1 MRHEPSS
8 ENSTSAVS
16 PIYERTIG
24 KWIHLFCLVVLGV
37 GTSIT
42 VGANRLD
49 ILGNILI
56 GTIVAAIIYGLW
68 RIRWVLLR
76 RLRRLHL
83 VTVFPFVALAM
94 IISAPLGPL
103 LALPQFRSLFLFRIL
118 FILLVG
124 LTVLYLLLRP
134 ARLHLRVGAPL
145 GILPA
150 WLVWLV
156 ITLLWSADL
165 QRALRYLVFFL
176 MMSVL
181 VVAVVLVASNQRR
194 LRVMIGSLGMVY
206 LVIIGIG
213 LLEALTLYHL
223 PTSALR
229 NVSSRFQTM
238 VSSVFYNP
246 NDFATYISLWF
257 PLWLGTF
264 LFFRHP
270 LLLSVSAGAM
280 TLSLFELARTQST
293 LNAIALALSTSVLL
307 VVGSLR
313 TLLDGSFPWR
323 MLALGAGVVALALF
337 CAVVFFPS
345 WAQETLS
352 TLATAAE
359 QSVLGGLIDVE
370 SKLMQITTGIGSGAN
385 RVALIESGWKAVQDY
400 HLLGVGAGNA
410 EYHML
415 FFPETGRV
423 QNLHN
428 WWMEVLVNGGLIAF
442 GLYLAFYSLLLFG
455 LLRVVFTS
463 SDRLLT
469 YLSVTLFASL
479 VGFAVGCTG
488 PSSVI
493 HFTPMWIHFGL
504 ALAVINV
511 YQNERDNSTPS

>member
-1 MRHEPSS
+1 
-8 ENSTSAVS
+8 
-16 PIYERTIG
+16 
-24 KWIHLFCLVVLGV
+24 
-37 GTSIT
+37 
-42 VGANRLD
+42 
-49 ILGNILI
+49 
-56 GTIVAAIIYGLW
+56 
-68 RIRWVLLR
+68 
-76 RLRRLHL
+76 
-83 VTVFPFVALAM
+83 
-94 IISAPLGPL
+94 
-103 LALPQFRSLFLFRIL
+103 LALPQFRSLFLFRAL
-118 FILLVG
+118 FIVLVG
-124 LTVLYLLLRP
+124 LAALYLSLRP
-134 ARLHLRVGAPL
+134 TKPHLRVGAPL
-145 GILPA
+145 GILLA
-150 WLVWLV
+150 WLVWLL
-156 ITLLWSADL
+156 ISLLWSADL
-165 QRALRYLVFFL
+165 QGGLRYLTFFV

-181 VVAVVLVASNQRR
+181 VVTVVLVASNRRR
-194 LRVMIGSLGMVY
+194 LGVAVALLAIAY
-206 LVIIGIG
+206 LAAIGIG
-213 LLEALTLYHL
+213 LLEALTFHHL
-223 PTSALR
+223 PTSTLR
-229 NVSSRFQTM
+229 GAPRRFQWL
-238 VSSVFYNP
+238 VSSVFHNP

-270 LLLSVSAGAM
+270 LLLTTSAGVIA
-280 TLSLFELARTQST
+280 LSLFELTRTQST
-293 LNAIALALSTSVLL
+293 LNAVALVLSTGALV

-345 WAQETLS
+345 WAQEALS

-385 RVALIESGWKAVQDY
+385 RVALIESGWKAVQGY

-428 WWMEVLVNGGLIAF
+428 WWMEVFVNGGLIAF
-442 GLYLAFYSLLLFG
+442 GLYLAFYGFLLWG
-455 LLRVVFTS
+455 LLKAALTS
-463 SDRLLT
+463 SDRPLAYLGVALL
-469 YLSVTLFASL
+469 ASL
-479 VGFAVGCTG
+479 VGFAVGCAG

-511 YQNERDNSTPS
+511 YQNERDTSVPS